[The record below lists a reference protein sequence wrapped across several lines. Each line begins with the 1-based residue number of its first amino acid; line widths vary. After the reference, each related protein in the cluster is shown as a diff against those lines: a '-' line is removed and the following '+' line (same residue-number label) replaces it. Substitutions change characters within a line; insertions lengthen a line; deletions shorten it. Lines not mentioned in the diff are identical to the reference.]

1 LRGSFRLDFDQAN
14 FAGGDFAKGGYHFV
28 VLGVNEAIGAAEQLA
43 GALGAEVHKLIAV
56 SYELEAI
63 FNGNAGH

>member
-1 LRGSFRLDFDQAN
+1 LGLRLDIDEAN
-14 FAGGDFAKGGYHFV
+14 FAGGDLAKGSYHFV
-28 VLGVNEAIGAAEQLA
+28 VFRVNEAIGAAEQLA
-43 GALGAEVHKLIAV
+43 GTLGAKVHELVTV